1 MLIGSFILT
10 RNSLICIREHDTSKN
25 LSYKGNR
32 LYENVLLLLQMF
44 HSGIHKLWNLTIYLK
59 RPFSQNEFFF
69 RDRNV
74 HFSSTLIP
82 IF

>member
-10 RNSLICIREHDTSKN
+10 RNSPICIFEHNTSKN

-32 LYENVLLLLQMF
+32 LYENVLLLLRMF
-44 HSGIHKLWNLTIYLK
+44 HSDIHKLWNLTIYLK

-69 RDRNV
+69 
-74 HFSSTLIP
+74 
-82 IF
+82 